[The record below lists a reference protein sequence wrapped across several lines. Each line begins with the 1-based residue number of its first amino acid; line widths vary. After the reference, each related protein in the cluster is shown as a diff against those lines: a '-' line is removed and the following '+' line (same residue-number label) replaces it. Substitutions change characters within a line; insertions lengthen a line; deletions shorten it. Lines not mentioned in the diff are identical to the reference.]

1 MPLSNSVMR
10 RYTPPTCTLE
20 VLAQSS
26 PLSRWTGKTV
36 LKQLSFM
43 LRFDDPQSPEEN
55 RIQIRGDRDQLE
67 ALCDAVTS
75 YVQEFLHQT
84 PENFWVSF
92 SGPQDSSKVSDESAF
107 TDLQQSPLP
116 VNTKTLKSFS
126 SQIPGTKIYLEPNNY
141 LTHNL
146 FLGSLANQT
155 SGNVIRL
162 SLLQLFDLATALD
175 EYAADVMALPT
186 LNPKASI
193 HRWPAWTSVAAVLA
207 LGVGL
212 LPVTWQYVNQTR
224 PKQQIALKPA
234 TQSAKVATPP
244 SPALNFPT
252 PQPGLTP
259 ADNLQPMPGLGIA
272 PPIATDRL
280 PAPPLT
286 APSTGFSTAS
296 QTLPS
301 SRLPTTPLPSS
312 GSLLTKSQGTNTTV
326 PKNSPFITPATVD
339 GGQIAIQPNL
349 KQNPTSS
356 ISLGDATLPQ
366 KRNLPPRLSNPSNIT
381 PPVATVPNP
390 LLAAPQADPGLLE
403 SQLNPA
409 SSPSLTAT
417 SDNRL
422 VSELRNARTTTSSK
436 PATEVATN
444 STLFDTPLVT
454 EAREYFQK
462 RWQPPTGLTQTL
474 EYSLTVAI
482 DGTIERIL
490 PLNKAA
496 RDYID
501 SSGIPN
507 IGKPFVSPSRSGK
520 NLRIRAVLSPDGK
533 VQVLPEN

>member
-36 LKQLSFM
+36 LKQLNFM

-92 SGPQDSSKVSDESAF
+92 SGPQDSSKVYDESAF
-107 TDLQQSPLP
+107 TDLQQSSLAA
-116 VNTKTLKSFS
+116 NTKTLKSFS
-126 SQIPGTKIYLEPNNY
+126 SPIPGTKIYLEPNNY

-162 SLLQLFDLATALD
+162 SVLQLFDLATALD

-186 LNPKASI
+186 LNHKASI

-212 LPVTWQYVNQTR
+212 LPVTWQYVNQTK
-224 PKQQIALKPA
+224 PKQQIALNSASK
-234 TQSAKVATPP
+234 SAKVAIPP
-244 SPALNFPT
+244 SPSLNFPT

-259 ADNLQPMPGLGIA
+259 PDNLQPLPSLGLT
-272 PPIATDRL
+272 PPITTDRL
-280 PAPPLT
+280 PSPPLT
-286 APSTGFSTAS
+286 SPSTSFSTAS
-296 QTLPS
+296 QTSP

-312 GSLLTKSQGTNTTV
+312 GSVLTKSQGTNTTV
-326 PKNSPFITPATVD
+326 PKNSQLVTPTTVG

-349 KQNPTSS
+349 NQNPTRS
-356 ISLGDATLPQ
+356 ISSSEVALPQ
-366 KRNLPPRLSNPSNIT
+366 KRNLPPRLSTPSNIT
-381 PPVATVPNP
+381 PPLASTVPNP
-390 LLAAPQADPGLLE
+390 ILAAPQDNSGLLE
-403 SQLNPA
+403 SELNPA
-409 SSPSLTAT
+409 SPPSLTAT
-417 SDNRL
+417 NDNRL
-422 VSELRNARTTTSSK
+422 VSELRNASKTTTSK
-436 PATEVATN
+436 PAPELATS

-474 EYSLTVAI
+474 EYSLTVGI

-496 RDYID
+496 RDYVD
-501 SSGIPN
+501 STGIPN

-520 NLRIRAVLSPDGK
+520 NLRIRAVLRPDGK